1 MAFAR
6 RGLPGDLRGGR
17 RRAGSPR
24 PRSLPS
30 PERLRVRE
38 GRDIERRIPRP
49 RCTYPTASGSRAP
62 RAQRRLWGI
71 GELRSRVLG
80 MAMFYNSD
88 DHEAAAEFLR
98 EGLALNRDVGSWE
111 YVAYC
116 LEGFAGLAGARGE
129 GVRSARLFGAAQRLR
144 EDIAAPLPP
153 VDRAGYERSMVASRA
168 QLDGATW
175 EAAWKQGRAMST
187 EEAVDH
193 ALSEQEPHPS
203 SPLVPEEVTPGEPTD
218 ALTRREQEIALLV
231 ARGLTNRQ
239 ISKELAISERTAAN
253 PVAKILKKLGLRS
266 RTQIASWATAT
277 QLSTTSRPG

>member
-1 MAFAR
+1 MAK
-6 RGLPGDLRGGR
+6 
-17 RRAGSPR
+17 
-24 PRSLPS
+24 
-30 PERLRVRE
+30 
-38 GRDIERRIPRP
+38 
-49 RCTYPTASGSRAP
+49 
-62 RAQRRLWGI
+62 
-71 GELRSRVLG
+71 
-80 MAMFYNSD
+80 FYNSD

-98 EGLALNRDVGSWE
+98 EGLALNREVGSWE
-111 YVAYC
+111 YVAYS
-116 LEGFAGLAGARGE
+116 LEGLAGARGE
-129 GVRSARLFGAAQRLR
+129 GVRSARLFGAAERLR

-187 EEAVDH
+187 EEAVEH

-203 SPLVPEEVTPGEPTD
+203 RPLVPEEVTPGEATD
-218 ALTRREQEIALLV
+218 DLTRREQEIALLV

-253 PVAKILKKLGLRS
+253 HVAKILKKLGLRS